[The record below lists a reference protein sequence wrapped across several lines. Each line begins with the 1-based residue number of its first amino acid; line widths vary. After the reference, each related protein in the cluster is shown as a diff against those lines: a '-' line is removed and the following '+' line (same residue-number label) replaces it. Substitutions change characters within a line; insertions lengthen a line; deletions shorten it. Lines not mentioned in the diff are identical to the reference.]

1 MFDNLSKLVINKY
14 NGGVF
19 PLYFKDDKTCG
30 TGLCNTSIFVDDKIR
45 LNIRHVEYSLW
56 HSESGKYQ
64 SREQGSISYY
74 HREDKNELKTNNYYC
89 ELDPETFKITRV
101 NLIDTSKLD
110 VKPIWNFIGLED
122 ARLVKWQNKYYLS
135 GVRRDT
141 TPNGVGRM
149 ELSELEI
156 NDETVKEV
164 SRTRIDVPDK
174 NSYCEKNWMP
184 FLNKPYHY
192 VKWSNPTEIVKI
204 NLEDKISETIYS
216 GEKITSLKRDIRGSS
231 QVIEW
236 FDDTYLCITHET
248 DFVPQDING
257 WKDADYYHR
266 FVIFNSDYSIKYVS
280 DDFNFMCARVE
291 FCVGMAEHKEDILIT
306 FGFQDNGS
314 YLLKINKESLREVL
328 DTELNKRELLETELN
343 NKSSLC
349 NLAEKYYVD
358 KCPKYHHY
366 YTPEYNKILKDKKY
380 STMLE
385 IGIGYSELMQ
395 KYTTSDYKSGASL
408 YMWRD
413 YFKDCIIHGADIRD
427 ININEDRIHIHKCD
441 QSDEKSLISLISNIG
456 NLDFII
462 DDGSHIIEH
471 QILSFNI
478 LSRFC
483 NDIYII
489 EDINYEDIHKIEE
502 ICPIDFTF
510 SSYIHNNDVQ
520 GFVCFQRIKH
530 KMRDINIYL
539 N

>member
-1 MFDNLSKLVINKY
+1 MFENLSKLVINKY
-14 NGGVF
+14 NGEIF

-141 TPNGVGRM
+141 TPTGIGRM

-248 DFVPQDING
+248 DFVPKDING

-314 YLLKINKESLREVL
+314 YLLKINKESLRE
-328 DTELNKRELLETELN
+328 LLETELN
-343 NKSSLC
+343 NQEVKYDKKKDISFEGITYRTTENWFPII
-349 NLAEKYYVD
+349 NLED
-358 KCPKYHHY
+358 
-366 YTPEYNKILKDKKY
+366 YNKPIKY
-380 STMLE
+380 LE
-385 IGIGYSELMQ
+385 IGALYGANLISISNTYCKHKDSKMYCIDPWDDYDDYPEYKGEQDKIYNNFLKNINSFEIEDKTIVKRGYS
-395 KYTTSDYKSGASL
+395 
-408 YMWRD
+408 
-413 YFKDCIIHGADIRD
+413 RD
-427 ININEDRIHIHKCD
+427 ILGEFEDEMFDMIYID
-441 QSDEKSLISLISNIG
+441 G
-456 NLDFII
+456 NHESEYVMEDAV
-462 DDGSHIIEH
+462 
-471 QILSFNI
+471 LSFRKLKKGGILIFDDYEWGHPNYPVAKGIDGFLHGYHKKINI
-478 LSRFC
+478 LNKNHGGQSF
-483 NDIYII
+483 IQ
-489 EDINYEDIHKIEE
+489 KI
-502 ICPIDFTF
+502 
-510 SSYIHNNDVQ
+510 SSHN
-520 GFVCFQRIKH
+520 
-530 KMRDINIYL
+530 
-539 N
+539 